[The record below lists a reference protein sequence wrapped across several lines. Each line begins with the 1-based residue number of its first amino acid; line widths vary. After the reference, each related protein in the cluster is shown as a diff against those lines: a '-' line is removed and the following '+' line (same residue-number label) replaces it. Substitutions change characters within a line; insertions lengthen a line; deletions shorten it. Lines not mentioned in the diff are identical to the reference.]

1 MTTLVDLYA
10 SVLVTASVAVAIA
23 SRARGSA
30 SFERVE
36 RAAPLPLVGRAPM
49 HAVYGAV
56 APVAR
61 VLARL
66 GVTASAVTLGSLALA
81 VAAGVAFAG
90 GHFGVGALLGS
101 LAGFADLVDGAVARA
116 TGTASKRG
124 EILDTLTDRYS
135 DAALLGGI
143 AVFVR
148 HDLALLVLTLAA
160 WAGASMVSF
169 ASSVLREHGIDDD
182 GARMRR
188 AERMAWLLAS
198 SALVPFV
205 ARALPGSLAWAHI
218 APVGVAL
225 AAIAVI
231 ANVSAVRR
239 LLRSEARD
247 VAATAFVR
255 TPPPPTRLV
264 PARVEDRPRAR
275 VGGVRR

>member
-1 MTTLVDLYA
+1 MTTAVDFYA
-10 SVLVTASVAVAIA
+10 SVLVAASAALAVA
-23 SRARGSA
+23 SRGRGGA
-30 SFERVE
+30 PFERVE

-61 VLARL
+61 VLVVL
-66 GVTASAVTLGSLALA
+66 GVSANAVTLASLVLSA
-81 VAAGVAFAG
+81 AAGVAFAA
-90 GHFGVGALLGS
+90 GHFGVGALLGGV
-101 LAGFADLVDGAVARA
+101 AGFADLVDGAIARA
-116 TGTASKRG
+116 TGTATRRG

-143 AVFVR
+143 AVYVR
-148 HDLALLVLTLAA
+148 HDVGLLVLTLAA
-160 WAGASMVSF
+160 WAGAFMVSF
-169 ASSVLREHGIDDD
+169 ASSVLREHGIKDD

-198 SALVPFV
+198 SALVPLV
-205 ARALPGSLAWAHI
+205 ARALPEPVAWARI

-247 VAATAFVR
+247 APAMAR
-255 TPPPPTRLV
+255 TPAPPTRLV
-264 PARVEDRPRAR
+264 PARLEDRPRVR
-275 VGGVRR
+275 VGGARR